1 MKEIEMNCLIGLVI
15 VMIVPA
21 IIGVW
26 GALERKP
33 EPQTQ
38 VINLVPLEGSR
49 ELGEAIMKYASRAE
63 QRSVGRQIGADIMLV
78 LPAGF
83 DKRELEYDAMLNYEY
98 LVEFG
103 SSQGI
108 YTEVAK

>member
-26 GALERKP
+26 GSLERRP
-33 EPQTQ
+33 EPPAQ

-78 LPAGF
+78 LPKNF
-83 DKRELEYDAMLNYEY
+83 SREKLEYDAALNYDY
-98 LVEFG
+98 LVEYG
-103 SSQGI
+103 AYQGV
-108 YTEVAK
+108 TMRMAK

>member
-1 MKEIEMNCLIGLVI
+1 MEIINTCLLAVLIVI
-15 VMIVPA
+15 LAASVV
-21 IIGVW
+21 GVW
-26 GALERKP
+26 GSLERKP
-33 EPQTQ
+33 EPPAQ

-49 ELGEAIMKYASRAE
+49 ELGEAIMKYASRSE
-63 QRSVGRQIGADIMLV
+63 QRSVGRQIGGQITLV

-108 YTEVAK
+108 YTKVSK

>member
-1 MKEIEMNCLIGLVI
+1 MEIINTCLLAVLIVI
-15 VMIVPA
+15 LAASVV
-21 IIGVW
+21 GVW

-63 QRSVGRQIGADIMLV
+63 QRSMGRQTGGQITLV